1 VTAKLHGATAQVLA
15 HPKVKE
21 AFSRLGVEV
30 VGSTPEEFA
39 TFIKEDL
46 DRWSKVIKEADVKVR

>member
-1 VTAKLHGATAQVLA
+1 MEAPVVAKLHNATAQALTNS
-15 HPKVKE
+15 KVKE

-39 TFIKEDL
+39 AFIKNDL
-46 DRWSKVIKEADVKVR
+46 ARW